1 MTPRGHSS
9 ISDAVETEL
18 QVLATERQNITSL
31 LCTKGRRTRGIR
43 KDWRRDFFYDED
55 SFTITPLN
63 EQDSSKTTLVARLK
77 SVKEELK
84 IGDRELGDLIG
95 VNFSTVARWFRDEML
110 PSETRLPKV
119 IEVTNLLEQ
128 RLDKAL
134 RPKTQQKRNATT
146 NIVRTIKD
154 KESMTENATHTNA
167 NNAKATKSKK
177 SSNTSSTK
185 KKSIDPTNP
194 CSACPALKEK
204 EARFVDGE
212 GDLRGG
218 VIHIKRN

>member
-1 MTPRGHSS
+1 MTPHGHSS

-18 QVLATERQNITSL
+18 QVLATERQNIISL

-77 SVKEELK
+77 GVKEELK

-146 NIVRTIKD
+146 DATRTIKD
-154 KESMTENATHTNA
+154 KDSMTKRVVHNNVD
-167 NNAKATKSKK
+167 NAKTTKSKK
-177 SSNTSSTK
+177 SSKTSSTK
-185 KKSIDPTNP
+185 AKSIDPTNP
-194 CSACPALKEK
+194 CSSCPALKEK

-212 GDLRGG
+212 GSGENG
-218 VIHIKRN
+218 VVHI